1 MLVFLQTVSPGS
13 LLFKKNFMELLK
25 FKNRQLFVKDGECF
39 LHWINL
45 VHCPKIV
52 EDYLVRVIEH
62 SLYAPDMAPADFFL
76 FSKLKKQLD
85 VA

>member
-1 MLVFLQTVSPGS
+1 
-13 LLFKKNFMELLK
+13 
-25 FKNRQLFVKDGECF
+25 
-39 LHWINL
+39 
-45 VHCPKIV
+45 VHYPKIV
-52 EDYLVRVIEH
+52 EEEYLVRVIED